1 MTKIVQ
7 GFQKLSKDP
16 QLLAIVFFAFFSN
29 GMMSTM
35 IGSILP
41 LMTAE
46 YQLSY
51 TVGGMAIS
59 AHQAGNLLACFVSGF
74 LPYAIGRK
82 KSTISLGA
90 GILIGM
96 VLMTLTG
103 NPAVLLIAFAASGVG
118 RGTMSNIAN
127 AVVSE
132 ITTDK
137 TKSLNVLH
145 ATFAVGAFMAPFTAM
160 FITGALHGSWRFA
173 AWIVALFSL
182 LSLVMFGRS
191 SLSNTPSPKEAGG
204 GAVGFL
210 HSFRFWNVTA
220 ILFFYLCAEATIV
233 GWLVSYFKDSNIMG
247 TALAQSTSA
256 ILWIMILAG
265 RLLCAYFSGR
275 VQKSR
280 LIIVMSVAMTVFYI
294 AMISTRDIRVIFPC
308 LMGLGISM
316 AGIYPTTFSCM
327 DPRYTSSTAA
337 VGTCISLATMGG
349 IAMPMLVGSIAQRS
363 TIEAGMGAISVALAA
378 MLVLAVVNHISYKRS
393 GI

>member
-7 GFQKLSKDP
+7 GLQKLSKDP
-16 QLLAIVFFAFFSN
+16 QLLAIVFFAFFAN

-90 GILIGM
+90 GILVGM

-103 NPAVLLIAFAASGVG
+103 NPVMLLVAFAATGVG

-145 ATFAVGAFMAPFTAM
+145 ATFAVGAFMAPFIAM
-160 FITGALHGSWRFA
+160 FITTALHGSWRFA

-182 LSLVMFGRS
+182 ISLVMFGRS
-191 SLSNTPSPKEAGG
+191 SLSNMPGSKEAAG
-204 GAVGFL
+204 GAAGFL
-210 HSFRFWNVTA
+210 RSFRFWNVTA

-233 GWLVSYFKDSNIMG
+233 GWLVSYFKDSGIMG

-275 VQKSR
+275 VRKSS
-280 LIIVMSVAMTVFYI
+280 LIICMSIAVTAFYV

-337 VGTCISLATMGG
+337 VGTCISLATLGG
-349 IAMPMLVGSIAQRS
+349 IVMPMLVGAIAQRS
-363 TIEAGMGAISVALAA
+363 TIEAGMGAISIALAA
-378 MLVLAVVNHISYKRS
+378 MLVLAVVNHITYKRS